1 MAIYIDGV
9 RVSGGGGTA
18 ADVPYDNTDS
28 GLTATDV
35 QEAIDELADNAGSS
49 TLSGLSDVTITSPTT
64 DQVLKYDG
72 SKWVNGTGE
81 NSPVVFSVNASHP
94 NNPTTYDIVVT
105 VGGSTVFSKNYSCT
119 IYGVFAQDTDT
130 FTYNGTTYTVL
141 AQGYQANN
149 GQKMLDFSIDDK
161 SYSVYCSTTNSSY
174 ATNDTFT
181 LVVGGSGGVS
191 DYEDLTNKPQVN
203 GVTLSGDKDSED
215 LGIVW
220 EGTQSQYDAIVT
232 KDPNTTYYITDADD
246 GGDSFQPIIYSE
258 IEREIGVYIDG
269 KPLYEKSYYVAQL
282 PSVED
287 NVDIAN
293 DITNL
298 GEVISLTGIMINS
311 TSHMSIQLPY
321 NADYEYGVQLA
332 AYETYVRISVH
343 TNRSAW
349 KSIITLRYTKTTDIA
364 GSGTWTP
371 QGVPAVHYSTN
382 EQVVG
387 TWIDGSTLYQTTLQ
401 FNLPS
406 TANWTKAIQHNL
418 NIDTYVSYSG
428 FIKTSAVTVA
438 FSSLDPAYNS
448 MFYFYP
454 NNIYTT
460 TIGNDAL
467 SQSCIMTL
475 RYTKSSS

>member
-72 SKWVNGTGE
+72 SKWVNGTGG

-105 VGGSTVFSKNYSCT
+105 TGGTTVFSKNYSCT
-119 IYGVFAQDTDT
+119 VYGVFAQDTDT
-130 FTYNGTTYTVL
+130 FTYSGTTYTVL

-149 GQKMLDFSIDDK
+149 GQKMLDFSIDTK

-181 LVVGGSGGVS
+181 LIVGGSGGVS

-246 GGDSFQPIIYSE
+246 GGDSFQPVIYSE
-258 IEREIGVYIDG
+258 IEREIGVFVDG
-269 KPLYEKSYYVAQL
+269 KPLYEKSL
-282 PSVED
+282 SP
-287 NVDIAN
+287 NV
-293 DITNL
+293 T
-298 GEVISLTGIMINS
+298 S
-311 TSHMSIQLPY
+311 TSFTVDVSALNIENMISIEGSIFQTSNNTVVIPY
-321 NADYEYGVQLA
+321 STSDNDYALCYYYNNYLKF
-332 AYETYVRISVH
+332 AYAGAYNT
-343 TNRSAW
+343 TTW
-349 KSIITLRYTKTTDIA
+349 KLKIRYTKTTDFA

-371 QGVPAVHYSTN
+371 QGVPAVHYSTDEN
-382 EQVVG
+382 IIG
-387 TWIDGSTLYQTTLQ
+387 TWVDGRTLYEKTIPITNVAGSTGWVTVGSISGIDTMISGDVCVYDGSDYSYT
-401 FNLPS
+401 NLP
-406 TANWTKAIQHNL
+406 INL
-418 NIDTYVSYSG
+418 VVADGT
-428 FIKTSAVTVA
+428 IK
-438 FSSLDPAYNS
+438 FYNGLGGH
-448 MFYFYP
+448 MGTLNGYA
-454 NNIYTT
+454 
-460 TIGNDAL
+460 TI
-467 SQSCIMTL
+467 